1 MRLPDPGAVAA
12 PSPALPMSEGPI
24 LHGELSAFSIA
35 DVMGLLNMSRKSGM
49 LKCKQLTVEKVI
61 FWTEG
66 DVTFAISNLP
76 EDSLGEFLVARG
88 RLTRKQLEEL
98 SQKVT
103 GESRLGKILVREAIL
118 NPRDLW
124 WAVQTQVLE
133 IIYGVFQWDHGA
145 FEFSNEGEG
154 EFEKIQLATSTQNII
169 MEGIRRLDEWGRI
182 RERIPDVSRVPVL
195 RLTAAEIAKRVELRD
210 TDRKIVASIDG
221 RRSVLSIVKESG
233 LGEFETQ
240 LALLG
245 LISAGYVELET
256 AKRPAASMATFLGI
270 DDDPILVKQ
279 ISRFNKF
286 YNDLYQALEE
296 KLGDEVHGRVQGLLD
311 AAAYEAAEV
320 IKGLKIDSKGG
331 LVETELLS
339 NVADLPLDD
348 RARMLITALNNH
360 LLAQFQEFGKIIDK
374 NLRADLYRTIQEYQ
388 QRWRT

>member
-1 MRLPDPGAVAA
+1 L
-12 PSPALPMSEGPI
+12 I
-24 LHGELSAFSIA
+24 
-35 DVMGLLNMSRKSGM
+35 NMSRKSGA
-49 LKCKQLTVEKVI
+49 LKCKQNTVEKVI

-66 DVTFAISNLP
+66 DITFAISNLP
-76 EDSLGEFLVARG
+76 EDSLGEFLIARG
-88 RLTRKQLEEL
+88 RLTREQLEEA

-103 GESRLGKILVREAIL
+103 AEARLGKILVRESLL

-133 IIYGVFQWDHGA
+133 IIYSLFQWDHGA
-145 FEFSNEGEG
+145 FELNKEEEGD
-154 EFEKIQLATSTQNII
+154 FEKIQLSTSTQNII

-182 RERIPDVSRVPVL
+182 RERIPDVARVPVL

-210 TDRKIVASIDG
+210 TDRKIITSIDG
-221 RRSVLSIVKESG
+221 RKSVLSIVKESG

-245 LISAGYVELET
+245 LISAGYVELEA
-256 AKRPAASMATFLGI
+256 AKRSGASMATFLGI

-279 ISRFNKF
+279 ISQFNKF

-296 KLGDEVHGRVQGLLD
+296 KLGDKVHGRVQGLLD
-311 AAAYEAAEV
+311 AAAYEAAGV
-320 IKGLKIDSKGG
+320 IKGLKIDLKGG
-331 LVETELLS
+331 LAEADLLS
-339 NVADLPLDD
+339 NVADLPLDE

-360 LLAQFQEFGKIIDK
+360 LLAQFQEFGNILDK
-374 NLRADLYRTIQEYQ
+374 NFRAELYRTIQEYQ